1 MGVRWT
7 SRVTQVIAVALA
19 GTLLVALSACGNPN
33 STGKVI
39 SSPTATPTSTATARS
54 TPAPTATQQTASDGW
69 QVYADTQFGFHV
81 EVASYLTRTGP
92 QPWNAPGEYVEFEV
106 SNAAH
111 GWEQAWVYVDPQASG
126 SVCAQDLSGDAV
138 TVGSGLTG
146 YQHFVAMIPTP
157 PTGGGGTNS
166 PHMELSFLASGT
178 LIMFKLWG
186 DPPAVTFSA
195 RYGNQWQHLLAS
207 FIPGPAY
214 PGGHA
219 CR

>member
-1 MGVRWT
+1 MGGRYTGRRLRGIVLM
-7 SRVTQVIAVALA
+7 VAI
-19 GTLLVALSACGNPN
+19 GLVVAACGNA
-33 STGKVI
+33 SSAGRVI
-39 SSPTATPTSTATARS
+39 SSPTATPTSTATATS

-69 QVYADTQFGFHV
+69 QVYTDTQFGFHV

-92 QPWNAPGEYVEFEV
+92 QQWNAPGEDVVFEV

-126 SVCAQDLSGDAV
+126 SVCTQDLSGDAV

-146 YQHFVAMIPTP
+146 YQRFVAMIPSP
-157 PTGGGGTNS
+157 PSGGGGTNS

-178 LIMFKLWG
+178 LIMFQLWG
-186 DPPAVTFSA
+186 EPPADTFSA
-195 RYGNQWQHLLAS
+195 RYGYEWQHLLAS
-207 FIPGPAY
+207 FMPGPDY